1 MSALALMCTARHT
14 LKLNAIHLT
23 LKTSKICL
31 RGTQDLHGK
40 MKLNVCMIYLF
51 LLFTIG
57 HISVFQKIRYMFHI
71 YIYKYFL
78 REFKSYLGTTEFQ

>member
-51 LLFTIG
+51 LLFTI
-57 HISVFQKIRYMFHI
+57 
-71 YIYKYFL
+71 
-78 REFKSYLGTTEFQ
+78 